1 MTQNP
6 EQEGSSGNISDFK
19 WVVRDLN
26 PDRDTDM
33 DLLFPGISSATPC
46 SFQDIILILS
56 QWHSLR
62 SFPNGSSRIVETSL
76 RYYTICSYTV
86 AREPHAELPVK
97 NSSLLFL

>member
-56 QWHSLR
+56 Q
-62 SFPNGSSRIVETSL
+62 
-76 RYYTICSYTV
+76 
-86 AREPHAELPVK
+86 
-97 NSSLLFL
+97 